1 MFVTLFLTM
10 ETAELSF
17 IKGVNFPVSFSS
29 SSHLSCSFPPHT
41 PPCTLPLCRCFP
53 AQGSVFQA
61 PQPSASFL
69 PVPVPAART
78 THCFCSSAPPCFL
91 KSRHPSCP
99 KCLACLSP
107 PCLQVLLAI
116 SGFAGNKNR
125 NSAAFRGQ
133 PEHPSSATTQET
145 LD

>member
-17 IKGVNFPVSFSS
+17 IKGVNFPISFCS

-41 PPCTLPLCRCFP
+41 PPRTLPLCRCFP
-53 AQGSVFQA
+53 CVRFCFPGS
-61 PQPSASFL
+61 
-69 PVPVPAART
+69 T
-78 THCFCSSAPPCFL
+78 TIRLLPPCSCASSSPAHSQQLAPLLYSAVPPCLL
-91 KSRHPSCP
+91 KSRHPSSP
-99 KCLACLSP
+99 KYLACLSP

-125 NSAAFRGQ
+125 N
-133 PEHPSSATTQET
+133 
-145 LD
+145 